1 MTDYIGRFAPSPSGP
16 LHFGSLVAA
25 LGSWLR
31 ARSQRGQWL
40 LRVEDID
47 PPREVAGAADDIL
60 RTLEGFGLHWDGPV
74 LYQSHRHDAYDHTL
88 DWLRH
93 NQLAY
98 YCDCTRKRIRSLGG
112 HYDGHCRQRQL
123 DGLDCATRFRNL
135 NPINQFDDRLL
146 GSIDT
151 DPAFAAED
159 FIIHRRDG
167 LYAYQLAVVVDD
179 AFQGITEVVRGNDLL
194 DTTVRQ
200 LSLFRAL
207 GLSAPAY
214 LHLPLAVQSDG
225 NKLSKQN
232 HAPAIDPG
240 QPGTTLSRA
249 LAFLGLPVPAMLFGA
264 PVDQQLQW
272 ATDAFALAS
281 LPRQR
286 QIEIGPETTK

>member
-31 ARSQRGQWL
+31 ARSQQGQWL

-60 RTLEGFGLHWDGPV
+60 HTLEGFGLHWDGSV
-74 LYQSHRHDAYDHTL
+74 LYQSDRHHAYDRTL

-93 NQLAY
+93 NGLAY
-98 YCDCTRKRIRSLGG
+98 HCDCTRKRIRSLGG
-112 HYDGHCRQRQL
+112 HYDGHCRQRHL
-123 DGLDCATRFRNL
+123 AGTNCATRFRNL
-135 NPINQFDDRLL
+135 SPTEQFDDRLL
-146 GSIDT
+146 GPIHT
-151 DPAFAAED
+151 DPAFAGED

-200 LSLFRAL
+200 LSLFQAL
-207 GLSAPAY
+207 GLTAPDY

-240 QPGTTLSRA
+240 QPGSTLSRA
-249 LAFLGLPVPAMLFGA
+249 LAFLGLPLPATLVGA
-264 PVDQQLQW
+264 PVEEQLLW
-272 ATDAFALAS
+272 ATDAFSLGAL
-281 LPRQR
+281 PQQR
-286 QIEIGPETTK
+286 QIEIGPESGK